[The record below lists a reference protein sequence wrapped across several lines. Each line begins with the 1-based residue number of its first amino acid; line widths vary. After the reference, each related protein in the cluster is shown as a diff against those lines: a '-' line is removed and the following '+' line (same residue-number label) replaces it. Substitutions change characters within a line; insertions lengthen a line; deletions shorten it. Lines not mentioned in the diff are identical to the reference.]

1 MGKRPKFLLKGA
13 AVHVP
18 TGISLFFI
26 PVRGREFAENGK
38 RHGLSCPL
46 WPRPS
51 SLTTPRVRASHAS
64 RS

>member
-1 MGKRPKFLLKGA
+1 MGKRPKLLLKGA

-38 RHGLSCPL
+38 RHMILLARMLDAG
-46 WPRPS
+46 
-51 SLTTPRVRASHAS
+51 
-64 RS
+64 